1 MNTVRRAAREI
12 ALLVLF
18 WADLQEGE
26 DADRVLELFRENLL
40 TDSEVIREIL
50 ALPLGK
56 EETVQK
62 QLKRLTQSEQSWD
75 FVERLVTGVAS
86 HLRSIDE
93 MVGRFSSNWK
103 VTRMARVD
111 RNVLRLAAYEL
122 VFEPDI
128 PTRATLNEAIE
139 IAKRYGSV
147 DSGKFVN
154 GILDRIAQE
163 LDRV

>member
-1 MNTVRRAAREI
+1 MNSVRRAAREI

-18 WADLQEGE
+18 WADLQAG
-26 DADRVLELFRENLL
+26 DGAQNVLALFRDNMLDDDEILR
-40 TDSEVIREIL
+40 EVL
-50 ALPLGK
+50 ALPEGK
-56 EETVQK
+56 ETTIRK
-62 QLKRLTQSEQSWD
+62 QLNRLTESEQHWA
-75 FVERLVTGVAS
+75 FVERLVVGVAS
-86 HLRSIDE
+86 HLNSIDE
-93 MVGRFSSNWK
+93 MIGRFSNNWK
-103 VTRMARVD
+103 VARMARVD

-122 VFEPDI
+122 IFEPDI

>member
-18 WADLQEGE
+18 WADLQAG
-26 DADRVLELFRENLL
+26 DAADHALQIFKENLL
-40 TDSEVIREIL
+40 DDDEILREVL
-50 ALPLGK
+50 ALPRGK
-56 EETVQK
+56 EETIRK
-62 QLKRLTQSEQSWD
+62 QLTRLTESEQHWS
-75 FVERLVTGVAS
+75 FVERLVVGVAS
-86 HLRSIDE
+86 HLNAIDE
-93 MVGRFSSNWK
+93 MIGRFSNNWK
-103 VTRMARVD
+103 VARMARVD

-122 VFEPDI
+122 IFEPDI

>member
-1 MNTVRRAAREI
+1 MNSVRRAAREI

-18 WADLQEGE
+18 WADLQEGD
-26 DADRVLELFRENLL
+26 DAQTVLASFRENLL
-40 TDSEVIREIL
+40 EDREIL
-50 ALPLGK
+50 AEVLSIASEKDRVLK
-56 EETVQK
+56 K
-62 QLKRLTQSEQSWD
+62 QVHRLTESDQHWA
-75 FVERLVTGVAS
+75 FVERIVVGVAA
-86 HLRSIDE
+86 HLNSIDD
-93 MVGRFSSNWK
+93 MIGRFSNNWK
-103 VTRMARVD
+103 VARMARVD

-122 VFEPDI
+122 IFEPDI

-154 GILDRIAQE
+154 GIVDRIAQE

>member
-26 DADRVLELFRENLL
+26 DADRVLELFRDNLL
-40 TDSEVIREIL
+40 NDSEIIREIL
-50 ALPLGK
+50 ALPVSK

-62 QLKRLTQSEQSWD
+62 QLKRLTHSEPHWA

>member
-1 MNTVRRAAREI
+1 MNSVRRAAREI

-18 WADLQEGE
+18 WADLQAG
-26 DADRVLELFRENLL
+26 DGAQSVLALFRDNMLDDDEILR
-40 TDSEVIREIL
+40 EVL
-50 ALPLGK
+50 ALPEGK
-56 EETVQK
+56 ETTIRK
-62 QLKRLTQSEQSWD
+62 QLNRLTQSEQHWA
-75 FVERLVTGVAS
+75 FVERLVVGVAS
-86 HLRSIDE
+86 HLNSIDE
-93 MVGRFSSNWK
+93 MIGRFSNNWK
-103 VTRMARVD
+103 VARMARVD

-122 VFEPDI
+122 IFEPDI

>member
-1 MNTVRRAAREI
+1 VNSVRRAAREI

-18 WADLQEGE
+18 WADLQAG
-26 DADRVLELFRENLL
+26 DGAQSVLALFRENMLDDDEIL
-40 TDSEVIREIL
+40 REVL
-50 ALPLGK
+50 ALPEGK
-56 EETVQK
+56 ETTIRK
-62 QLKRLTQSEQSWD
+62 QLNRLTQSEQHWA
-75 FVERLVTGVAS
+75 FVERLVVGVAS
-86 HLRSIDE
+86 HLDSIDE
-93 MVGRFSSNWK
+93 MIGRFSNNWK
-103 VTRMARVD
+103 VARMARVD

-122 VFEPDI
+122 IFEPDI

>member
-40 TDSEVIREIL
+40 KDDEIIREIL
-50 ALPLGK
+50 ALPSGK
-56 EETVQK
+56 DSTVQK
-62 QLKRLTQSEQSWD
+62 QLHRLTQSQQHWE
-75 FVERLVTGVAS
+75 FVDRLVTGVAS

-93 MVGRFSSNWK
+93 MIGQVSSNWK

-122 VFEPDI
+122 IFEPDI

>member
-1 MNTVRRAAREI
+1 MNSVRRAAREI

-18 WADLQEGE
+18 WADLQEGDGAE
-26 DADRVLELFRENLL
+26 SVLALFKDNMLDDEEILRE
-40 TDSEVIREIL
+40 VL
-50 ALPLGK
+50 ALPEGK
-56 EETVQK
+56 ATTIRK
-62 QLKRLTQSEQSWD
+62 QLNRLTQSEQHWA
-75 FVERLVTGVAS
+75 FVERLVVGVAS
-86 HLRSIDE
+86 HLNSIDD
-93 MVGRFSSNWK
+93 MIGRFSNNWK
-103 VTRMARVD
+103 VARMARVD

-122 VFEPDI
+122 IFELDI

>member
-26 DADRVLELFRENLL
+26 DADRVLGLFRENLL

>member
-1 MNTVRRAAREI
+1 VNSVRRAAREI

-18 WADLQEGE
+18 WADLQAG
-26 DADRVLELFRENLL
+26 DGAQSVLALFRENMLDDDEIL
-40 TDSEVIREIL
+40 REVL
-50 ALPLGK
+50 ALPEGK
-56 EETVQK
+56 ETTIRK
-62 QLKRLTQSEQSWD
+62 QLNRLTQSEQHWA
-75 FVERLVTGVAS
+75 FVERLVVGVAS
-86 HLRSIDE
+86 HLNSIDE
-93 MVGRFSSNWK
+93 MIGRFSNNWK
-103 VTRMARVD
+103 VARMARVD

-122 VFEPDI
+122 IFEPDI

>member
-1 MNTVRRAAREI
+1 MNSVRRAAREI

-18 WADLQEGE
+18 WADLQTGD
-26 DADRVLELFRENLL
+26 DAHNVLTLFRDNMLDDDEILR
-40 TDSEVIREIL
+40 EVL
-50 ALPLGK
+50 ALPDGK
-56 EETVQK
+56 ATTIRK
-62 QLKRLTQSEQSWD
+62 QLNRLTQSEQHWA

-86 HLRSIDE
+86 HLNSIDE
-93 MVGRFSSNWK
+93 MIGKFSNNWK
-103 VTRMARVD
+103 VARMARVD

-122 VFEPDI
+122 IFELDI

-163 LDRV
+163 LGRV

>member
-26 DADRVLELFRENLL
+26 DAEQALHTFRDNLL
-40 TDSEVIREIL
+40 DDQEILRVVL
-50 ALPLGK
+50 ALPSGK
-56 EETVQK
+56 DDTIRK
-62 QLKRLTQSEQSWD
+62 QLARIKDSNQHWS
-75 FVERLVTGVAS
+75 FVERLVLGVGG
-86 HLRSIDE
+86 HLHAIDE
-93 MVGRFSSNWK
+93 MVGRFSNNWK
-103 VTRMARVD
+103 VARMARVD

-122 VFEPDI
+122 IFEPDI

>member
-1 MNTVRRAAREI
+1 MNSVRRAAREI

-18 WADLQEGE
+18 WADLQEGDGAE
-26 DADRVLELFRENLL
+26 SVLALFRDNMLDDEEILR
-40 TDSEVIREIL
+40 EVL
-50 ALPLGK
+50 ALPEGK
-56 EETVQK
+56 ATTIRK
-62 QLKRLTQSEQSWD
+62 QLNRLTQSEQHWA
-75 FVERLVTGVAS
+75 FVERLVVGVAS
-86 HLRSIDE
+86 HLNSIDD
-93 MVGRFSSNWK
+93 MIGRFSNNWK

-122 VFEPDI
+122 IFELDI

-163 LDRV
+163 MDRV